1 MIRKKIKKAH
11 IQRKEDRRL
20 KSAEVLKGL
29 SLHDLFLSNKIL
41 IKA

>member
-20 KSAEVLKGL
+20 KSAEMVK
-29 SLHDLFLSNKIL
+29 SLYTIDLFLSNKIL